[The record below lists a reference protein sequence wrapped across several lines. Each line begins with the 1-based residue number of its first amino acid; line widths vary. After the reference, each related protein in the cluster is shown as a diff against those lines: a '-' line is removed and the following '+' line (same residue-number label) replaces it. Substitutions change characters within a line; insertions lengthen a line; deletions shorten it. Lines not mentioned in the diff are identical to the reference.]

1 MVAGAVDAVEAARAA
16 TVLPTPTS
24 PVKETVVDAYLA
36 DYEEGKIDRDIVA
49 RRIDKVSDQI
59 RRLRYRRDEDWP
71 SRVLPGICTLEELE
85 WRIAAVEE
93 RLGVE
98 SGLRASGD
106 RDLADMAQTLRAQ
119 QHTIQALAITQ
130 SQHNEKLDRHE
141 RSLDEA
147 HGKLDQIIAM
157 LGRLLDDGDSN
168 R

>member
-1 MVAGAVDAVEAARAA
+1 
-16 TVLPTPTS
+16 LS
-24 PVKETVVDAYLA
+24 
-36 DYEEGKIDRDIVA
+36 
-49 RRIDKVSDQI
+49 S
-59 RRLRYRRDEDWP
+59 
-71 SRVLPGICTLEELE
+71 LEELE
-85 WRIAAVEE
+85 RRIVAIED

-141 RSLDEA
+141 ESLTA
-147 HGKLDQIIAM
+147 AQGKLDRIIAM
-157 LGRLLDDGDSN
+157 LDRLLDTDG